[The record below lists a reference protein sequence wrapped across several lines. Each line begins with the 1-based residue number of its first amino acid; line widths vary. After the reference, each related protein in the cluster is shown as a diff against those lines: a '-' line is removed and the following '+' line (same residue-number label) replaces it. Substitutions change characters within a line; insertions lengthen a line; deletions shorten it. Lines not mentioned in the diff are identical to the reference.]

1 MMNKNIFS
9 NSEKANLVEC
19 NCEINNEETIKKFLY
34 EKSYTCPVCGTNF
47 KSKTPKASAYRV
59 QKTDSDFYK
68 TYAVLNPYFYDV
80 VLCPNC
86 GYAAIHNTFNKL
98 KQSQIQNVIDKI
110 KLKWHKRNYPEIYDV
125 NIAIERYKLSLL
137 SYIVI
142 DAKSS
147 IKGINC
153 LKLSWMY
160 RLLNDTD
167 NELNFQEQ
175 ALKELND
182 AYFKEDFPLCGMD
195 KYTSIYLIGE
205 LNRLIGNKEEALRWF
220 SEVITTPN
228 VKPIIKE
235 MARDQKDLIKSL

>member
-1 MMNKNIFS
+1 MNKDIFS
-9 NSEKANLVEC
+9 DSEKLNSDTC
-19 NCEINNEETIKKFLY
+19 NCNINNDDAVKKLLY
-34 EKSYTCPVCGTNF
+34 DKSYTCPVCGTEF
-47 KSKTPKASAYRV
+47 KEKTPKISAYRS

-86 GYAAIHNTFNKL
+86 GYAAIHNTFSKL
-98 KQSQIQNVIDKI
+98 RQAQVKALIDKI
-110 KLKWHKRNYPEIYDV
+110 KLKWHKRTYPEIYDV

-147 IKGINC
+147 IKAINC

-160 RLLNDTD
+160 RLSNDAD
-167 NELNFQEQ
+167 NELNFQKQ
-175 ALKELND
+175 ALKEFND
-182 AYFKEDFPLCGMD
+182 AYFNEDFPLCGMD

-205 LNRLIGNKEEALRWF
+205 LNRRTGSNEEALKCF
-220 SEVITTPN
+220 SKVITTPN
-228 VKPIIKE
+228 VKPVIKE
-235 MARDQKDLIKSL
+235 MARDQRELIKGL